1 MNHIEMAIFSF
12 FTRYVAYLKE
22 NAASSGAAPS
32 SSGGGAAAAGGDGG
46 GGGNAAPK
54 SKRPNG
60 VEIAKRVLELGEEGG
75 YEAILN
81 LSGGGKD

>member
-32 SSGGGAAAAGGDGG
+32 SSGGGAAAGGDGG